1 MREQV
6 SFTIAAAVL
15 VLAVVF
21 WTLGVAGWNA
31 TNQAS
36 VAPPTNAN
44 DVGCRDFISRAR
56 SHISSPER

>member
-1 MREQV
+1 MAACRFSLQPTTEVPIREQV

-36 VAPPTNAN
+36 VAPPTK
-44 DVGCRDFISRAR
+44 SLQMM
-56 SHISSPER
+56 